1 MNGSAA
7 MRAAP
12 LLLPLL
18 LTAIGAGAQAAP
30 TVPDDLV
37 LADVTACTK
46 PRLAPPP
53 RMKETYERYHY
64 QRRYID
70 LDGSGTCVLMEA
82 WVERLSGSDSPG
94 MRTRMLRFLRPA
106 GRKWVPFQTDLQ
118 LFPFLLRSPSTGEAW
133 LVVAP
138 DEDFDAVLGGGV
150 LPEAYVRGSWQM
162 DDPSGVSGMP
172 VYTLLPVGEG
182 KGRILR
188 ALAARLAERTPA
200 DRQTP
205 AERYR
210 IHALQSEAAEA
221 DESGSRQ
228 RIGATQLY

>member
-1 MNGSAA
+1 MTGSAA
-7 MRAAP
+7 MRTARP
-12 LLLPLL
+12 FIVVLLM
-18 LTAIGAGAQAAP
+18 AIGAGAQAAS

-37 LADVTACTK
+37 LADVTACKK

-53 RMKETYERYHY
+53 PMKETYERYHF

-94 MRTRMLRFLRPA
+94 MRTRMLRFLRA
-106 GRKWVPFQTDLQ
+106 GGKKWVRFYTDLQ

-138 DEDFDAVLGGGV
+138 DHDFDSALGSV
-150 LPEAYVRGSWQM
+150 FSEAYVRGGWQM
-162 DDPSGVSGMP
+162 NDPSGAPGTP

-182 KGRILR
+182 KGHILR
-188 ALAARLAERTPA
+188 ALAAQLAQRTPP

-205 AERYR
+205 AERER
-210 IHALQSEAAEA
+210 IHALQFEAAEA
-221 DESGSRQ
+221 DRTSPQTPRP
-228 RIGATQLY
+228 